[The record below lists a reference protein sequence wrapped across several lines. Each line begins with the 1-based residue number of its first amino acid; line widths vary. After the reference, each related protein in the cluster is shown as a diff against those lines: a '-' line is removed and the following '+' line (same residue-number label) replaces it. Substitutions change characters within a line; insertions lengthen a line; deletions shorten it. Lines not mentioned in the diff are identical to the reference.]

1 MLLRIRNEYSNK
13 GTLGG
18 KIMNDYADK
27 ILDELTRLGVSVMQD
42 FNLGL
47 MTRNINII
55 SVVPVI
61 WIYDRYASGIYDA
74 KKLLE
79 HLQNLKVE
87 DVSLESIWQH
97 LNDFEL

>member
-1 MLLRIRNEYSNK
+1 
-13 GTLGG
+13 
-18 KIMNDYADK
+18 MNDYADK

-74 KKLLE
+74 KKLLA

>member
-1 MLLRIRNEYSNK
+1 
-13 GTLGG
+13 
-18 KIMNDYADK
+18 MNDYADK

-47 MTRNINII
+47 MTREINII

-74 KKLLE
+74 KKMLE
-79 HLQNLKVE
+79 HLQNLKVGE
-87 DVSLESIWQH
+87 VSLESIWEH
-97 LNDFEL
+97 INKFEL

>member
-1 MLLRIRNEYSNK
+1 
-13 GTLGG
+13 
-18 KIMNDYADK
+18 MNDYADK
-27 ILDELTRLGVSVMQD
+27 ILDELTRLEVSVIQD

-47 MTRNINII
+47 MTRDIYIV

-61 WIYDRYASGIYDA
+61 WVYDRYASGIYDS

-79 HLQNLKVE
+79 YLQNLKVGE
-87 DVSLESIWQH
+87 VFLESIWQH

>member
-1 MLLRIRNEYSNK
+1 
-13 GTLGG
+13 
-18 KIMNDYADK
+18 MNDYADK

-47 MTRNINII
+47 MTRDISIV

-61 WIYDRYASGIYDA
+61 WVYDRYASGIYDA

-79 HLQNLKVE
+79 YLQNLKVRE
-87 DVSLESIWQH
+87 VSLESIWEH
-97 LNDFEL
+97 INKFEL

>member
-1 MLLRIRNEYSNK
+1 
-13 GTLGG
+13 
-18 KIMNDYADK
+18 MNDYADK

-55 SVVPVI
+55 SVVPVV
-61 WIYDRYASGIYDA
+61 WVYDRYASGIYDS
-74 KKLLE
+74 KKMLE
-79 HLQNLKVE
+79 HLQNLKVGE
-87 DVSLESIWQH
+87 VSLESIWEH